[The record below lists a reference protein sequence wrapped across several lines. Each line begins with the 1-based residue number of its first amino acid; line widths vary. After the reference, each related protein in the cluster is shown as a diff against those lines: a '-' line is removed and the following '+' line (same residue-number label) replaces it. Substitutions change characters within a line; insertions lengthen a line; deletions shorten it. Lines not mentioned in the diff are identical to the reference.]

1 MQTSEIC
8 DLLTARFGEQALVVK
23 PDEKPE
29 PWIEVNPEILPE
41 LARFLRDEQALR
53 FDLLMCL
60 SGVHYEKEQ
69 QLGVTYHLNST
80 TEKHKLTLK
89 VLLSAEDAV
98 VPSVQAVWKTANW
111 HEREAFDMY
120 GIRFE
125 GHPDLRRILCPD
137 DWQGYPLRK
146 DYKVQE
152 FYRGMKVE
160 Y

>member
-1 MQTSEIC
+1 MQTSEIF
-8 DLLTARFGEQALVVK
+8 DRLTARFGNQVLVLK
-23 PDEKPE
+23 PEEKPE
-29 PWIEVNPEILPE
+29 PWIEVSPEVLPE
-41 LARFLRDEQALR
+41 LARFLRDEQELR

-89 VLLSAEDAV
+89 VMLSADDAV
-98 VPSVQAVWKTANW
+98 VPSVQSVWKTANW
-111 HEREAFDMY
+111 HEREAFDMF

-137 DWQGYPLRK
+137 DWEGHPLRK

>member
-1 MQTSEIC
+1 MQTNEIFER
-8 DLLTARFGEQALVVK
+8 LTARFGEEALIVK
-23 PDEKPE
+23 LEEKPE
-29 PWIEVNPEILPE
+29 PWVEVNPEVLLE
-41 LARFLRDEQALR
+41 LARFLRDEQGLR

-80 TEKHKLTLK
+80 GEKHKLTLK
-89 VLLSAEDAV
+89 VMLPADDAV
-98 VPSVQAVWKTANW
+98 LPSVESVWKTANW